1 MKNTVEFKGGITRL
15 WWIPLITGLVCVGL
29 GIWTLCCPVESLP
42 VLAYTFAICMVVAG
56 IMNLSYSIFTSGVA
70 SNWGWSMALGILE
83 LIAGIW
89 MFSMPAVAVTEM
101 FVFVMG
107 IWIMVVAIN
116 SLCEATFMSSYSPA
130 GIIWMILILIATLA
144 FSVIFLSSPVAG
156 GVAVWL
162 WLGLSFITFG
172 VYRIVLSI
180 KIKSINRATGG
191 LL

>member
-1 MKNTVEFKGGITRL
+1 
-15 WWIPLITGLVCVGL
+15 
-29 GIWTLCCPVESLP
+29 
-42 VLAYTFAICMVVAG
+42 MVVAG
-56 IMNLSYSIFTSGVA
+56 IMNLSYSVFTSGVA

-101 FVFVMG
+101 FIFVMG

-130 GIIWMILILIATLA
+130 GIIWMVLILIATLA

-172 VYRIVLSI
+172 IYRIVLSI
-180 KIKSINRATGG
+180 KIKSINRDTRG

>member
-1 MKNTVEFKGGITRL
+1 
-15 WWIPLITGLVCVGL
+15 
-29 GIWTLCCPVESLP
+29 
-42 VLAYTFAICMVVAG
+42 
-56 IMNLSYSIFTSGVA
+56 
-70 SNWGWSMALGILE
+70 
-83 LIAGIW
+83 
-89 MFSMPAVAVTEM
+89 
-101 FVFVMG
+101 
-107 IWIMVVAIN
+107 MVVAIN

-130 GIIWMILILIATLA
+130 GIIWMVVILIATLA

-180 KIKSINRATGG
+180 KIKSINRDTRG